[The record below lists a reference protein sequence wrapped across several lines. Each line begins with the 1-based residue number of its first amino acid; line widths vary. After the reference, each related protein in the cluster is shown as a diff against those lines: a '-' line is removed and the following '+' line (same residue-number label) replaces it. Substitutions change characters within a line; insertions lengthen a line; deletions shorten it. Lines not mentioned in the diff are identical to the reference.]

1 MDKRREL
8 IAHVVTEHNPHV
20 IGWQEI
26 REKWE
31 QPGSNQLTQLAKI
44 IPGYQYLYE
53 VASRFSNEEEG
64 LGLFIKEGI
73 QILEHKVWQLPLLW
87 NCSDRNQRI
96 LFNIKLNVN
105 GRIVNFANTHWS
117 YLREC
122 QIGNAIDAW
131 NILKDFEDFTIIVG
145 DFNTYEDFQIPAEFF
160 TGKVEINGFKG
171 DFRDTWLDLEGNR
184 PGHTFSSW
192 EPITRADRIFSRKFG
207 LKAKQMERVG
217 MVSIDGLYP
226 SDHLGLVALFEDNT

>member
-1 MDKRREL
+1 
-8 IAHVVTEHNPHV
+8 VVEEHNPDV

-26 REKWE
+26 RENWE
-31 QPGSNQLTQLAKI
+31 RPGSNQLEQLANL
-44 IPGYQYLYE
+44 IPGYQYLYQ

-73 QILEHKVWQLPLLW
+73 QILEHNAWQLPLLW

-96 LFNIKLNVN
+96 LFNIKLDIGNKK
-105 GRIVNFANTHWS
+105 INFANTHWS

-131 NILKDFEDFTIIVG
+131 NILKDFKDFTVIVG
-145 DFNTYEDFQIPAEFF
+145 DFNTYEDFQAPAEFF
-160 TGKVEINGFKG
+160 TGKVEINGLKG
-171 DFRDTWLDLEGNR
+171 DFRDIWLELEGDK

-192 EPITRADRIFSRKFG
+192 APVTRADRIFSRNVG
-207 LKAKQMERVG
+207 LTSKQMKRVG
-217 MVSIDGLYP
+217 GDSVSGLFP
-226 SDHLGLVALFEDNT
+226 SDHLGLVASFEDGGSFLNKGVVIE